1 MNKTIIAIYGR
12 AEEGKSTAIKLACR
26 KLLRDFPNAVPPAE
40 GVNDNG
46 DILTVITMGDVKI
59 GFESQGD
66 PKSRMIREDTLRQ
79 LANQGCQIIIC
90 ATRTRSETV
99 RKVDEIANEFG
110 YHTIWM
116 SSYSSP
122 SLNHDVLNDQLSDQ
136 IIRFITSLIL
146 SQL

>member
-1 MNKTIIAIYGR
+1 MNKTIIAVYGR
-12 AEEGKSTAIKLACR
+12 ASEGKSTSIKLACR

-46 DILTVITMGDVKI
+46 DILTVITLGDVRI

-66 PKSRMIREDTLRQ
+66 PKSRMISEDTLRQ
-79 LANQGCQIIIC
+79 LANQECDIIIC

-110 YHTIWM
+110 YHTLWL
-116 SSYSSP
+116 SSYWGP

-136 IIRFITSLIL
+136 IIRFIISLIVG
-146 SQL
+146 QL

>member
-1 MNKTIIAIYGR
+1 MNKTIIAVYGR
-12 AEEGKSTAIKLACR
+12 ESEGKSTSIKLACR

-46 DILTVITMGDVKI
+46 DILTVITLGDIRI

-66 PKSRMIREDTLRQ
+66 PKSRMISEDTLRQ
-79 LANQGCQIIIC
+79 LANQECHIIIC

-110 YHTIWM
+110 YHTLWL
-116 SSYSSP
+116 SSYWSP
-122 SLNHDVLNDQLSDQ
+122 SLNHNVLNDQLSDQ
-136 IIRFITSLIL
+136 IIRFITSLIVG
-146 SQL
+146 QL

>member
-12 AEEGKSTAIKLACR
+12 AEEGKSTSIKLACR
-26 KLLRDFPNAVPPAE
+26 KLLRDFPNAVPPAV

-46 DILTVITMGDVKI
+46 DILTVITLGNVKI

-66 PKSRMIREDTLRQ
+66 PKSRMISEDTLRQ
-79 LANQGCQIIIC
+79 LANQECQIIIC

-99 RKVDEIANEFG
+99 HKVDEIANDFG
-110 YHTIWM
+110 YHTLWL
-116 SSYSSP
+116 SSYWSP

-136 IIRFITSLIL
+136 IIRLITSMIVR
-146 SQL
+146 QL